1 MALESKIQS
10 KLIKQ
15 LEKDNYY
22 VIKLGVTNK
31 NGIADILAIP
41 KNADVLFVEVK
52 QKGKEPAPL
61 QKFRAK
67 ELKEHGIKTRW
78 YDGEWRD
85 FE

>member
-1 MALESKIQS
+1 MELESKIQA

-15 LEKDNYY
+15 LEKEGYY
-22 VIKLGVTNK
+22 VIKLGVTNR

-41 KNADVLFVEVK
+41 RNADVLFVEVK

>member
-1 MALESKIQS
+1 MLESKIQA

-22 VIKLGVTNK
+22 VIKLGVTNR
-31 NGIADILAIP
+31 NGIADILAIS

>member
-1 MALESKIQS
+1 MALESKIQA

-15 LEKDNYY
+15 LEKEGYY

-61 QKFRAK
+61 QRFRAK

>member
-1 MALESKIQS
+1 MLESKIQA

-22 VIKLGVTNK
+22 VIKLGVTNR

-41 KNADVLFVEVK
+41 RNADVLFVEVK